1 MLDEVEP
8 THIYLD
14 EIDSTNEELKRRYH
28 SDNKPENYTVISA
41 GHQTAGKGR
50 SGHQWKSP
58 EHDSVATSMMIYPE
72 LDIQSIPR
80 LTILSG
86 MAVAAAIERLYQIP
100 TQLKWPNDVLI
111 RQHKVCGILCEMEA
125 SNNQADYV
133 IIGIGVNV
141 HQREFPEEI
150 REIATSVDLEL
161 EASSH
166 RDMDGNV
173 NHAKASRQAI
183 DHQIWRE
190 FLRLYQKFK
199 ETEDLTLLLEEY
211 NQRLIN
217 RNKTVRV
224 LNPKGEYEGTSLGI
238 DAQGNL
244 LVQKKDDSIVKVDS
258 GEVSVRGVY
267 GYV

>member
-1 MLDEVEP
+1 
-8 THIYLD
+8 
-14 EIDSTNEELKRRYH
+14 
-28 SDNKPENYTVISA
+28 
-41 GHQTAGKGR
+41 
-50 SGHQWKSP
+50 
-58 EHDSVATSMMIYPE
+58 
-72 LDIQSIPR
+72 
-80 LTILSG
+80 
-86 MAVAAAIERLYQIP
+86 
-100 TQLKWPNDVLI
+100 
-111 RQHKVCGILCEMEA
+111 
-125 SNNQADYV
+125 
-133 IIGIGVNV
+133 
-141 HQREFPEEI
+141 
-150 REIATSVDLEL
+150 
-161 EASSH
+161 
-166 RDMDGNV
+166 MDGNV

-244 LVQKKDDSIVKVDS
+244 LVQKKDGSIVKVDS

>member
-1 MLDEVEP
+1 
-8 THIYLD
+8 
-14 EIDSTNEELKRRYH
+14 
-28 SDNKPENYTVISA
+28 
-41 GHQTAGKGR
+41 
-50 SGHQWKSP
+50 
-58 EHDSVATSMMIYPE
+58 
-72 LDIQSIPR
+72 
-80 LTILSG
+80 
-86 MAVAAAIERLYQIP
+86 
-100 TQLKWPNDVLI
+100 
-111 RQHKVCGILCEMEA
+111 
-125 SNNQADYV
+125 
-133 IIGIGVNV
+133 
-141 HQREFPEEI
+141 EEI